1 MTRALDTEQPGMSEA
16 NAPIPAVQSGAVA
29 WTGSGSLN
37 RIRGRGQ
44 GFQGYIY
51 GSPDEAHPIPL
62 YLEPPPGRA
71 YEFVKLVGRLP
82 HPADDDYQYSDDD
95 DAERDALNE
104 LIAEA
109 REIMAATKSE
119 PLPGGVG
126 EAITT
131 AAVRAGELIVTIERP
146 GRHGDCIN
154 FLHRYG
160 LDYMDQGFLTTHGR
174 FVDRIEG
181 GKIAVAA
188 GQGAPRPQ
196 CNGNIFSEDIWPE
209 PRVAGKEQG

>member
-1 MTRALDTEQPGMSEA
+1 MTPAPDATSPASQVGEAVSVSYDAETGEFTETPPG
-16 NAPIPAVQSGAVA
+16 APIPAVQSGAVA
-29 WTGSGSLN
+29 RLRE
-37 RIRGRGQ
+37 RI
-44 GFQGYIY
+44 
-51 GSPDEAHPIPL
+51 EAW
-62 YLEPPPGRA
+62 R
-71 YEFVKLVGRLP
+71 
-82 HPADDDYQYSDDD
+82 DSDYMGEELDVD
-95 DAERDALNE
+95 DAL
-104 LIAEA
+104 LLAEQIEA
-109 REIMAATKSE
+109 CLPQSE

-154 FLHRYG
+154 FLNRYG

-174 FVDRIEG
+174 FVDRVEA

-196 CNGNIFSEDIWPE
+196 CNGNIFSEDMWPE
-209 PRVAGKEQG
+209 PRLSGKEQG